1 MSENIQGG
9 SALPQV
15 RNLVTAIPGPKSQ
28 AIIARKSA
36 AVAAG
41 VGHALPISVVA
52 GGDGVLLDADGNS
65 RIDLGSGIAVTGVG
79 NSASRVVAAVQLSLI
94 HI

>member
-1 MSENIQGG
+1 M
-9 SALPQV
+9 

-65 RIDLGSGIAVTGVG
+65 LIDLGSGIAVTGVG
-79 NSASRVVAAVQLSLI
+79 N
-94 HI
+94 